1 MEVTVPI
8 KIEAKEVANEI
19 VSQALK
25 AFDTRMNL
33 MADTYDL
40 PPYPTQEQLKQAL
53 GIGQS
58 RLNDWIAM
66 GLKKQI
72 WSTGSIRFDREEVRK
87 FLKENFEVQEESQC
101 GAYTEYSHV
110 WHLHAA
116 QIFIDGIRNERG

>member
-40 PPYPTQEQLKQAL
+40 PPYPTQEQLKQTL

-72 WSTGSIRFDREEVRK
+72 WSTGSIRYDREEVRK
-87 FLKENFEVQEESQC
+87 FLKENFEIQD
-101 GAYTEYSHV
+101 
-110 WHLHAA
+110 WK
-116 QIFIDGIRNERG
+116 

>member
-8 KIEAKEVANEI
+8 QIETKEVANEI

-25 AFDTRMNL
+25 VFDARMNL
-33 MADTYDL
+33 MTDTYDL
-40 PPYPTQEQLKQAL
+40 PPYPTQEQLKQTL

-72 WSTGSIRFDREEVRK
+72 WSTGSIRYDREEVRK
-87 FLKENFEVQEESQC
+87 FLKENFE
-101 GAYTEYSHV
+101 
-110 WHLHAA
+110 
-116 QIFIDGIRNERG
+116 I

>member
-33 MADTYDL
+33 MTDTYDL
-40 PPYPTQEQLKQAL
+40 PPYPTQEQLKQSL
-53 GIGQS
+53 GIGQG
-58 RLNDWIAM
+58 RLNEWIAM

-72 WSTGSIRFDREEVRK
+72 WSTGSIRYDREEVRK
-87 FLKENFEVQEESQC
+87 FLKENFEV
-101 GAYTEYSHV
+101 
-110 WHLHAA
+110 
-116 QIFIDGIRNERG
+116 

>member
-25 AFDTRMNL
+25 VFDTRMNL

-40 PPYPTQEQLKQAL
+40 PPYPTQEQLKQTL

-72 WSTGSIRFDREEVRK
+72 WSTGSIRYDREEVRK
-87 FLKENFEVQEESQC
+87 FLKENFE
-101 GAYTEYSHV
+101 
-110 WHLHAA
+110 
-116 QIFIDGIRNERG
+116 I

>member
-53 GIGQS
+53 GIGQT

-72 WSTGSIRFDREEVRK
+72 WSTGSIRYDREEVRR
-87 FLKENFEVQEESQC
+87 FLKENFEV
-101 GAYTEYSHV
+101 
-110 WHLHAA
+110 
-116 QIFIDGIRNERG
+116 

>member
-8 KIEAKEVANEI
+8 KIEANEI

-40 PPYPTQEQLKQAL
+40 PPYPTQEQLKQTL

-72 WSTGSIRFDREEVRK
+72 WSTGSIRYDREEVRK
-87 FLKENFEVQEESQC
+87 FLKENFE
-101 GAYTEYSHV
+101 
-110 WHLHAA
+110 
-116 QIFIDGIRNERG
+116 I